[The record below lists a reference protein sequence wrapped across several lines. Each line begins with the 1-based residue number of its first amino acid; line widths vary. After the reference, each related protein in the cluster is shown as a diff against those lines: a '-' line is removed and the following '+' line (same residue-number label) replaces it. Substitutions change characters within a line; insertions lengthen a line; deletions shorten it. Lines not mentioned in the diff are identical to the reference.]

1 MLSWFKGSS
10 GRARGA
16 LALSLLLGTTPLAQA
31 QVGSDSGLP
40 IPRFVSIKS
49 GEANVRVGPGRDF
62 RVDWVFTRKGLPVE
76 IVAEFDNWRRIR
88 DADGTEGWIFGALLS
103 GRRTAVVAPWLA
115 GEGDPANAEASALT
129 LRRGPSAESRPVA
142 RLGAGV
148 LGTIEECNGEWCRFQ
163 PGEAH
168 VSGWLRQV
176 ELWGVYPG
184 EAFED

>member
-1 MLSWFKGSS
+1 MLSWFKGFS
-10 GRARGA
+10 GRGA
-16 LALSLLLGTTPLAQA
+16 LALSLLIGASSLAHA

-62 RVDWVFTRKGLPVE
+62 RVDWVFTRVGLPVE

-103 GRRTAVVAPWLA
+103 GRRTAVVAPWLTSETGA
-115 GEGDPANAEASALT
+115 ADAEASALT
-129 LRRGPSAESRPVA
+129 LRKGPSADARPVA

-148 LGTIEECNGEWCRFQ
+148 LGEIEECNGEWCRFQ
-163 PGEAH
+163 PRKSK

-184 EAFED
+184 ETFED